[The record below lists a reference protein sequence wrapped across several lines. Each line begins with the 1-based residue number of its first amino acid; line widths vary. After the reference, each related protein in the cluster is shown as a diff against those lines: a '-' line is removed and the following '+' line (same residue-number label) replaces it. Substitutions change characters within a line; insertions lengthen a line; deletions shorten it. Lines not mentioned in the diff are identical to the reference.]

1 MLNIVNETIC
11 RSPGFRSGWRKSIC
25 AWALAGLA
33 AGWVSTAWAQQ
44 SFTSPQAGAAAL
56 ADAVKA
62 DNQSA
67 LRVILGR
74 HGSKLVSSGDP
85 VADARNRETFVQAYG
100 ESNRIVLEGEEHA
113 ELWVGKEGWP
123 LPIPLVKSTDGSWRF
138 DTRRG
143 GVEILSRRIGRNE
156 LAAIQVCLAIVD
168 AEREFA
174 ARDSDGDGL
183 REYAARF
190 TSTPGRRNGLYW
202 PTEPQEALSPLGP
215 LLAAAAK
222 DGYLSTGAGS
232 SEPYQ
237 GYFYKILT
245 RQGKEAPG
253 GAYSYFVKG
262 QMIAGFALI
271 AYPARY
277 GASGIMSFIVSQDGI
292 VYQKNLGRNTAT
304 IATGLKSF
312 NPDASWKRVPEIK

>member
-1 MLNIVNETIC
+1 MLNIVKQTIC
-11 RSPGFRSGWRKSIC
+11 RRAGLGSGWRKSIC
-25 AWALAGLA
+25 AWVLAGLA
-33 AGWVSTAWAQQ
+33 SALVSAAWAQQ

-56 ADAVKA
+56 ADAVKS
-62 DNQSA
+62 DNQPA
-67 LRVILGR
+67 LRAILGR

-85 VADARNRETFVQAYG
+85 VADARNRETFIHAYG
-100 ESNRIVLEGEEHA
+100 ESNKIVLEGEAQA
-113 ELWVGKEGWP
+113 ELWVGNQGWP
-123 LPIPLVKSTDGSWRF
+123 LPIPLVKSTDGNWRF

-143 GVEILSRRIGRNE
+143 EVEILSRRIGRNE

-190 TSTPGRRNGLYW
+190 TSTPGQRNGLYW

-222 DGYLSTGAGS
+222 DGYLGTGAGS

-245 RQGKEAPG
+245 RQGKEASG
-253 GAYSYFVKG
+253 GAYSYFVQG

-277 GASGIMSFIVSQDGI
+277 GASGIMSFIVNQDGI

-312 NPDASWKRVPEIK
+312 NPDASWNRVPEIK

>member
-1 MLNIVNETIC
+1 MLNIVKQPIC
-11 RSPGFRSGWRKSIC
+11 RHSGSKSAWRQSMC
-25 AWALAGLA
+25 ALALAGVA
-33 AGWVSTAWAQQ
+33 WVCAPAVWAQPG
-44 SFTSPQAGAAAL
+44 FTSPQAAATAL
-56 ADAVKA
+56 ADAVRA
-62 DNQSA
+62 DNQPA
-67 LRVILGR
+67 LRALLGR
-74 HGSKLVSSGDP
+74 HGSKLISSGDP
-85 VADARNRETFVQAYG
+85 VADARNRETFIQAYG
-100 ESNRIVLEGEEHA
+100 ESNKIVLEGEEQA

-123 LPIPLVKSTDGSWRF
+123 LPIPIVRSSVGSWRF

-143 GVEILSRRIGRNE
+143 EVEILSRRMGRNE
-156 LAAIQVCLAIVD
+156 LAAIQVCLAVVD

-174 ARDSDGDGL
+174 TRDSDGDGL

-190 TSTPGRRNGLYW
+190 TSTPGQRNGLYW

-222 DGYLSTGAGS
+222 DGYMGTGAGS

-245 RQGKEAPG
+245 RQGKEAAG
-253 GAYSYFVKG
+253 GAYSYFVQA

-277 GASGIMSFIVSQDGI
+277 GASGIMSFIVNQDGI
-292 VYQKNLGRNTAT
+292 VYQKNLGHNTAT
-304 IATGLKSF
+304 IATGLKSY
-312 NPDASWKRVPEIK
+312 NPDASWKRVREIK

>member
-1 MLNIVNETIC
+1 
-11 RSPGFRSGWRKSIC
+11 
-25 AWALAGLA
+25 
-33 AGWVSTAWAQQ
+33 
-44 SFTSPQAGAAAL
+44 
-56 ADAVKA
+56 
-62 DNQSA
+62 
-67 LRVILGR
+67 
-74 HGSKLVSSGDP
+74 
-85 VADARNRETFVQAYG
+85 
-100 ESNRIVLEGEEHA
+100 
-113 ELWVGKEGWP
+113 
-123 LPIPLVKSTDGSWRF
+123 
-138 DTRRG
+138 
-143 GVEILSRRIGRNE
+143 

-215 LLAAAAK
+215 LLAVAAK
-222 DGYLSTGAGS
+222 DGYLGTGAGS

-237 GYFYKILT
+237 GYFYKILR
-245 RQGKEAPG
+245 RQGKEASG

-277 GASGIMSFIVSQDGI
+277 GASGIMSFIVNQDGI

-312 NPDASWKRVPEIK
+312 NPDASWKRVPETK